1 MERNIFFTLL
11 GLILATVIYN
21 LFNINILF
29 LYILLISIFTFT
41 SFDKSSKFLLLAGF
55 VILINIFLG
64 RAGANFYEPG
74 TILSVDGQVVD
85 LKDYDQGYKRILVKD
100 KSKKKFYIGG
110 KNLED
115 ISKGD
120 YVRAEIE
127 ITEISENKN
136 FNLPSIRSYYQREN
150 IWGSAK
156 ALALTKYENTKFLS
170 SSKYRLLKKIDQSIE
185 ENLSADNSPI
195 IKKLVLADSSSLG
208 KDTRQAYSDAGL
220 AHLLAIS
227 GLHIYIIIFC
237 LDLLLKKVNL
247 SYNLRF
253 SFIIVV
259 LTFYA
264 YILDFTP
271 SVSRAILM
279 YALKGVFEISN
290 RKVSNLSVVFI
301 SLIIILSLK
310 PMAIFDLGLQL
321 SYLSV
326 LGILILNP
334 RLNPKRQEGIYGLF
348 TLYASVNIMILP
360 LLIYNFNNFNIFSF
374 FINLLISP
382 VIIFIL
388 ILSYLAILLDLI
400 FSLNF
405 LYLFIDQ
412 ILTASNFYLQVFL
425 EKFDFYLRLYQPSLG
440 QVFLYYLSLFLLL
453 KKSLHKKI
461 YQYRVIG
468 YCIFTL
474 GLCINFYNLLN
485 PKLLVG
491 FFDVGQGDSAY
502 LSYKNTY
509 IQIDT
514 GGSTY
519 SSYNPGIEV
528 TRKAIKKRGI
538 RKIDLL
544 ILSHFDADHVLGT
557 KSLIEDGLVKA
568 LLINGPEED
577 NVIYKDIMATGVK
590 PFYPK
595 EKLFIDKDFYLEFLN
610 TDIENIRESNDRS
623 LVVLANYKGKRILF
637 TGDIGENVERK
648 LKGSFGPVDIL
659 KVSHHGSKYS
669 STRDFLKE
677 TRPAYA
683 IISVGAKNSYGHPD
697 PDVLK
702 NLSYVKAKILRTDQV
717 GEIVFEIGNE
727 ISYTTAGSKKIS
739 IFAYERLGIFVIIFL
754 GSLYYIKEKE
764 ADNDLQRF

>member
-11 GLILATVIYN
+11 GLILVIVIYN

-29 LYILLISIFTFT
+29 LYILLISIFAFT
-41 SFDKSSKFLLLAGF
+41 KLEESSKFLLLAGL
-55 VILINIFLG
+55 VVGINIFLG
-64 RAGANFYEPG
+64 RAGAKFYEPG
-74 TILSVDGQVVD
+74 TILSVDGQVID

-110 KNLED
+110 KNLGE
-115 ISKGD
+115 INKGD
-120 YVRAEIE
+120 FVRAEIE

-136 FNLPSIRSYYQREN
+136 FNLPSIKSYYQREN
-150 IWGSAK
+150 IWGTSK
-156 ALALTKYENTKFLS
+156 ALALTKYENTKLLS
-170 SSKYRLLKKIDQSIE
+170 SSKFRLLEKINQSIE
-185 ENLSADNSPI
+185 GNLSYENASL
-195 IKKLVLADSSSLG
+195 IKKLVLADSSSL
-208 KDTRQAYSDAGL
+208 DANTRQAYSDAGL

-227 GLHIYIIIFC
+227 GLHIYILIFC
-237 LDLLLKKVNL
+237 LDLLLKRINL

-253 SFIIVV
+253 ILLMAV

-279 YALKGVFEISN
+279 YFLKGIFEITN
-290 RKVSNLSVVFI
+290 KKVSNFSIVFI
-301 SLIIILSLK
+301 SLIIILILK

-334 RLNPKRQEGIYGLF
+334 RLNPKREEGLYGLF
-348 TLYASVNIMILP
+348 TLYASVNIMIMP

-374 FINLLISP
+374 LINLLISP

-388 ILSYLAILLDLI
+388 ILSYLAIILDLLLSI
-400 FSLNF
+400 SFI
-405 LYLFIDQ
+405 YLFIDQ

-425 EKFDFYLRLYQPSLG
+425 AKFDFYLRLYQPSLD
-440 QVFLYYLSLFLLL
+440 QVFLYYLSLFVLL

-461 YQYRVIG
+461 YQYRVLG
-468 YCIFTL
+468 YCVFAL
-474 GLCINFYNLLN
+474 GLCINSYNLFN
-485 PKLLVG
+485 PKLIVG

-519 SSYNPGIEV
+519 STYNPGIEV
-528 TRKAIKKRGI
+528 TENAIKKRGI

-557 KSLIEDGLVKA
+557 RNLIEDGLVKA
-568 LLINGPEED
+568 LLINGADED
-577 NVIYKDIMATGVK
+577 NIIYRDIMATGVET
-590 PFYPK
+590 FYPK

-623 LVVLANYKGKRILF
+623 LVVVANYKGKRILF
-637 TGDIGENVERK
+637 TGDIGENIERK
-648 LKGSFGPVDIL
+648 LKGQFGPVDIL

-669 STRDFLKE
+669 STKEFLRE
-677 TRPAYA
+677 IRPAYA

-697 PDVLK
+697 PDVLT
-702 NLSYVKAKILRTDQV
+702 NLSFVKSKILRTDQV
-717 GEIVFEIGNE
+717 GEIVFEIGDE
-727 ISYTTAGSKKIS
+727 ISYTTARSNKVS
-739 IFAYERLGIFVIIFL
+739 IFAYERLGFFAIIFL
-754 GSLYYIKEKE
+754 GSLYYIKQKE

>member
-11 GLILATVIYN
+11 GLILAIVIYN

-29 LYILLISIFTFT
+29 LYILLISIFAFT
-41 SFDKSSKFLLLAGF
+41 SFDKSSKFLLLASL
-55 VILINIFLG
+55 VVVINIFLG
-64 RAGANFYEPG
+64 RAGSKFYEPG
-74 TILSVDGQVVD
+74 TILSVDGQVID

-110 KNLED
+110 KNLGE
-115 ISKGD
+115 INRGD
-120 YVRAEIE
+120 FIKAEVE
-127 ITEISENKN
+127 ITEISESKN
-136 FNLPSIRSYYQREN
+136 FNLPSIKSYYQREN
-150 IWGSAK
+150 IWGSSK
-156 ALALTKYENTKFLS
+156 ALTLRKYENTKLLS
-170 SSKYRLLKKIDQSIE
+170 SGKYKLLEKINHSIE
-185 ENLSADNSPI
+185 ENLSYENSSI
-195 IKKLVLADSSSLG
+195 IKKLVLADSSSL
-208 KDTRQAYSDAGL
+208 DANTSQAYSDAGL

-237 LDLLLKKVNL
+237 LDFILKKINIA
-247 SYNLRF
+247 YKLRF
-253 SFIIVV
+253 IFLMAA

-271 SVSRAILM
+271 SVTRAILM
-279 YALKGVFEISN
+279 YFLKGIFEITN
-290 RKVSNLSVVFI
+290 KKVSNFSIVFI
-301 SLIIILSLK
+301 SLIIILTLK

-334 RLNPKRQEGIYGLF
+334 RLNPKREDGLYGLF

-374 FINLLISP
+374 LINLLLSP

-388 ILSYLAILLDLI
+388 ILSYLAIIFDLV

-405 LYLFIDQ
+405 FYLFIDQ

-425 EKFDFYLRLYQPSLG
+425 EKFDFYLRLYQPSLY
-440 QVFLYYLSLFLLL
+440 QVFLYYISLFILL

-461 YQYRVIG
+461 YQYRPLA
-468 YCIFTL
+468 YSIFAL
-474 GLCINFYNLLN
+474 ILLINSYNLLN
-485 PKLLVG
+485 PRLIVG

-519 SSYNPGIEV
+519 SAYNPGIEV
-528 TRKAIKKRGI
+528 TKKAIKKRGL

-544 ILSHFDADHVLGT
+544 ILSHFDADHILGT
-557 KSLIEDGLVKA
+557 RSLIEDGLVKA
-568 LLINGPEED
+568 LLINAPEEND
-577 NVIYKDIMATGVK
+577 PNYKDIVDTGVEIFF
-590 PFYPK
+590 PRD
-595 EKLFIDKDFYLEFLN
+595 KLFIDKNFYLKFLN
-610 TDIENIRESNDRS
+610 TDIENVRESNDRS
-623 LVVLANYKGKRILF
+623 LVVLCNYKGKKILF
-637 TGDIGENVERK
+637 TGDISENIERK
-648 LKGSFGPVDIL
+648 LKGQFGPVDIL

-669 STRDFLKE
+669 STKEFLRE
-677 TRPAYA
+677 TKPTYA

-697 PDVLK
+697 PDVLT
-702 NLSYVKAKILRTDQV
+702 NLSYVNSKVLRTDQV
-717 GEIVFEIGNE
+717 GEIVFEIGDGINY
-727 ISYTTAGSKKIS
+727 ITAGSKKNS
-739 IFAYERLGIFVIIFL
+739 IFAYERQVFFVIIFV
-754 GSLYYIKEKE
+754 GSLYYIKQKE
-764 ADNDLQRF
+764 EDNDLQRF